1 MNIPAETSMRVALV
15 KVELFFPYCHSLK
28 EKRHLLLK
36 IKSRIQSHFKVSAH
50 EVSHH
55 DKWQRSQLGMALVGT
70 DAVLLNSLV
79 DKILNQVA
87 ESGLGELVDSAAEI
101 IDF

>member
-1 MNIPAETSMRVALV
+1 MRVALL
-15 KVELFFPYCHSLK
+15 KVEFFFPYCHSLK

-36 IKSRIQSHFKVSAH
+36 IKGRLKSRFEVSAH

-55 DKWQRSQLGMALVGT
+55 DKWQRAQIGMALVGN
-70 DAVLLNSLV
+70 DAGLLESII
-79 DKILNQVA
+79 DRILNDLTEQA
-87 ESGLGELVDSAAEI
+87 YGELVDSISEI